1 MQRCGRRGRR
11 PRHARRVCSPDRSR
25 SLLGEDL
32 GAAFAES
39 GAGRHYGLGLGWAK
53 RDNGG
58 RMTWLPV
65 VERELRVAARRR
77 GTYWSRLSAAF
88 AGWAVAAWIL
98 AAANNGSA
106 QNGAVVFRILAGLV
120 FAYTALAGLLAT
132 GDCLSEE
139 KREGTLGLLF
149 LTDLKGYD
157 VVLGKLASTS
167 VKTIYGVLAVA
178 PVLAVS
184 IVLGAVTEGEVA
196 RVVLVAVNLLFF
208 FLSAGLF
215 ASAVC
220 RQDNRSLALAAILSV
235 FLLAGMPALTRVH
248 ALHIA
253 HPDVGF
259 IFSPAFGCFSAFED
273 VYHRFPRAW
282 FWLNCLLTQI
292 YAWSLLGLACWIVP
306 RSWQDASAG
315 REARRRLVKVKSVR
329 GTAERK
335 EVLAVNV
342 FLWRAAR
349 PGLQRTVVW
358 LALLAVALLWFAVDS
373 VLPVARFD
381 VTKDILTL
389 LLAGVVLKAW
399 LASEASAT
407 LSADRRN
414 AAMELLLT
422 TPLPEKEI
430 IKGQR
435 LALWRQFAEPAAA
448 VFLANILLLFMEILQ
463 LPAGSNVMD
472 ERNLLVGLHLITG
485 GSLLVDLLALSWV
498 GMWLGLVQRKP
509 NRAAALALLQILL
522 APYLLFFAFDIMASG
537 GAPNPSSVLI
547 FTNIVGL
554 ASGFFFAQSANTRLT
569 EWFRKV
575 VAEGVGPKFRPEA
588 EPGDAPALEGAE

>member
-1 MQRCGRRGRR
+1 
-11 PRHARRVCSPDRSR
+11 
-25 SLLGEDL
+25 
-32 GAAFAES
+32 
-39 GAGRHYGLGLGWAK
+39 
-53 RDNGG
+53 
-58 RMTWLPV
+58 MTLLPV
-65 VERELRVAARRR
+65 VERELRVAARRG
-77 GTYWSRLSAAF
+77 GTYWSRLAAAV

-98 AAANNGSA
+98 AAADNGSA
-106 QNGAVVFRILAGLV
+106 PNGAIVFQILAALV

-157 VVLGKLASTS
+157 VVFGKLVSTS
-167 VKTIYGVLAVA
+167 VKTFYGVLAVA

-184 IVLGAVTEGEVA
+184 IVLGAVTGGEVA

-235 FLLAGMPALTRVH
+235 ALLAGVPALAHVR
-248 ALHIA
+248 AFHIA
-253 HPDVGF
+253 HADFAF

-273 VYHRFPRAW
+273 VYHRFPRVW
-282 FWLNCLLTQI
+282 FWLNFLVTQI
-292 YAWSLLGLACWIVP
+292 YTWSLLGLACWIVP

-315 REARRRLVKVKSVR
+315 GQARRRLVKIKSIR

-349 PGLQRTVVW
+349 PSLQRTVVW
-358 LALLAVALLWFAVDS
+358 LALLAVALLWLTADTF
-373 VLPVARFD
+373 LPVARFD
-381 VTKDILTL
+381 VVKDILTL
-389 LLAGVVLKAW
+389 LLAGVVVKAW
-399 LASEASAT
+399 LASEACAT

-448 VFLANILLLFMEILQ
+448 IFLANIFLLFMEILR
-463 LPAGSNVMD
+463 LPAGGNQTDQV
-472 ERNLLVGLHLITG
+472 NLLIGLHVITG

-498 GMWLGLVQRKP
+498 GMWLGLVQRRP

-522 APYLLFFAFDIMASG
+522 VPYLLFFAFDVLAST
-537 GAPNPSSVLI
+537 GAPNPYSILI
-547 FTNIVGL
+547 FTNILGL
-554 ASGFFFAQSANTRLT
+554 ASGFFFAQNANTRLVA
-569 EWFRKV
+569 WFRRV
-575 VAEGVGPKFRPEA
+575 VAEGVTPKFRPDPEA
-588 EPGDAPALEGAE
+588 ADLPALEGAE

>member
-1 MQRCGRRGRR
+1 
-11 PRHARRVCSPDRSR
+11 
-25 SLLGEDL
+25 
-32 GAAFAES
+32 
-39 GAGRHYGLGLGWAK
+39 
-53 RDNGG
+53 
-58 RMTWLPV
+58 MTLLPV

-77 GTYWSRLSAAF
+77 GTYWSRLAAAV

-106 QNGAVVFRILAGLV
+106 QNGAIVFRILAALV
-120 FAYTALAGLLAT
+120 FVYAALAGLLAT

-157 VVLGKLASTS
+157 VVFGKLASTS
-167 VKTIYGVLAVA
+167 VKTFYGVLAVA

-184 IVLGAVTEGEVA
+184 VVLGAVTGGEVA
-196 RVVLVAVNLLFF
+196 RVILVAINLLFF

-220 RQDNRSLALAAILSV
+220 RQDNRALGLGVILSV
-235 FLLAGMPALTRVH
+235 GLLVGIPAAARVP

-253 HPDVGF
+253 RPDAGF
-259 IFSPAFGCFSAFED
+259 IFSPAFGCFAAFENL
-273 VYHRFPRAW
+273 YHRFPRAW
-282 FWLNCLLTQI
+282 FWLNGLLTQI

-306 RSWQDASAG
+306 RSWQDSSAG
-315 REARRRLVKVKSVR
+315 KESRRRRLVKMKSVR

-349 PGLQRTVVW
+349 PGMQRTVVW
-358 LALLAVALLWFAVDS
+358 LALLAVALLWWAVDS
-373 VLPVARFD
+373 VLPVTRFD

-389 LLAGVVLKAW
+389 LLAGVVVKAW

-422 TPLPEKEI
+422 TPLPEQEI
-430 IKGQR
+430 LKGQR

-448 VFLANILLLFMEILQ
+448 IFLANMALLVMEVIQ
-463 LPAGSNVMD
+463 LPSGAPD
-472 ERNLLVGLHLITG
+472 DYNLLVGMHLIAG
-485 GSLLVDLLALSWV
+485 ASLLVDLLALSWV

-509 NRAAALALLQILL
+509 NRAAALALFQILL
-522 APYLLFFAFDIMASG
+522 VPYLLFFGFDVLGSS
-537 GAPNPSSVLI
+537 GAPNPFSVLI
-547 FTNIVGL
+547 FTNILGL
-554 ASGFFFAQSANTRLT
+554 ASGFFFAQHANTRLA
-569 EWFRKV
+569 EWFRRV
-575 VAEGVGPKFRPEA
+575 VAEGVGPKFRAEA
-588 EPGDAPALEGAE
+588 EAGGAPVLEGAE

>member
-1 MQRCGRRGRR
+1 
-11 PRHARRVCSPDRSR
+11 
-25 SLLGEDL
+25 
-32 GAAFAES
+32 
-39 GAGRHYGLGLGWAK
+39 
-53 RDNGG
+53 
-58 RMTWLPV
+58 MTLLPV
-65 VERELRVAARRR
+65 VERELRVAARRG
-77 GTYWSRLSAAF
+77 GTYWSRLSAAV

-106 QNGAVVFRILAGLV
+106 QNGAVVFQILAALV

-157 VVLGKLASTS
+157 VVFGKLASTS
-167 VKTIYGVLAVA
+167 VKTFYGVLAVA

-184 IVLGAVTEGEVA
+184 IVLGAVTGSEVA

-235 FLLAGMPALTRVH
+235 VVLIGIPAVARLHFLHV
-248 ALHIA
+248 A
-253 HPDVGF
+253 HPDFAF
-259 IFSPAFGCFSAFED
+259 IFSPAFGCFAAFED

-282 FWLNCLLTQI
+282 FWFNFLLTQF
-292 YAWSLLGLACWIVP
+292 YVWSLLGLACWIVP
-306 RSWQDASAG
+306 RSWQDSAAG
-315 REARRRLVKVKSVR
+315 RESRRRSLVKVKSVR

-358 LALLAVALLWFAVDS
+358 LALLAVVLLWFAVDS

-381 VTKDILTL
+381 VVKDIVTL
-389 LLAGVVLKAW
+389 VLAGVVLKAW
-399 LASEASAT
+399 LASEACAT

-448 VFLANILLLFMEILQ
+448 IFLANIFLLFMEILR
-463 LPAGSNVMD
+463 LPAGSGQTNQVD
-472 ERNLLVGLHLITG
+472 LLIGLHVITG

-498 GMWLGLVQRKP
+498 GMWLGLVQRRP

-522 APYLLFFAFDIMASG
+522 VPYLLFFAFDVMASG
-537 GAPNPSSVLI
+537 GAPNPYSILI
-547 FTNIVGL
+547 FTNILGL
-554 ASGFFFAQSANTRLT
+554 ASGFFFAQNAHTRLA
-569 EWFRKV
+569 EWFRRV
-575 VAEGVGPKFRPEA
+575 VAEGVAPKFRPEPEA
-588 EPGDAPALEGAE
+588 VDTPALEGSE